1 MKAYKY
7 RLYPNSEQKV
17 LIAKHFGC
25 ARFVYSWALSE
36 KKMSEKDKP
45 HKETGKGLSK
55 RQLQDMVVASKKAD
69 REWLTEVN
77 SQSLL
82 ASLVNLETSFTNFF
96 QGRAKFPRFKS
107 KYAGWQSF
115 QCPQHATVD
124 FQQGQINLPK
134 LKGIRAKLHRP
145 FVGKA
150 KTVTIKRSPA
160 GKYFASVLVDHGAI
174 DPIPSLIEPEHTI
187 GLDVGLTSFL
197 IDSEGNK
204 TVAA

>member
-1 MKAYKY
+1 MISLINTNMVFPSWHHGIMKAYKY

-36 KKMSEKDKP
+36 KKMSEKDKH

-82 ASLVNLETSFTNFF
+82 AS
-96 QGRAKFPRFKS
+96 P
-107 KYAGWQSF
+107 
-115 QCPQHATVD
+115 
-124 FQQGQINLPK
+124 GQP
-134 LKGIRAKLHRP
+134 
-145 FVGKA
+145 
-150 KTVTIKRSPA
+150 
-160 GKYFASVLVDHGAI
+160 
-174 DPIPSLIEPEHTI
+174 
-187 GLDVGLTSFL
+187 
-197 IDSEGNK
+197 GN
-204 TVAA
+204 VIH